1 MFCTII
7 WTKILTRPYHGS
19 KNHFWRINCS
29 VNSFCSLSTFC
40 NASCWTRNLKKMYQ
54 WEMLVTSHR
63 CHRLHHS
70 SSSLSLLLFSS
81 SSQSWTKSI
90 EKTPHSCCTLV
101 ILMHNFS
108 GTPNCLCGQINQVM
122 WLIGLPKTTIYRLL
136 FKLPNMKEITL
147 AFQQEYNIIP
157 II

>member
-1 MFCTII
+1 MNLKPKIWIGSSLKNNYRQLFELQYMCCTII
-7 WTKILTRPYHGS
+7 WTKILTRPYLGS

-54 WEMLVTSHR
+54 WEMLVTCR
-63 CHRLHHS
+63 CHRLHHSS

-90 EKTPHSCCTLV
+90 EKTPHKDK
-101 ILMHNFS
+101 N
-108 GTPNCLCGQINQVM
+108 
-122 WLIGLPKTTIYRLL
+122 TIDAICMLD
-136 FKLPNMKEITL
+136 N
-147 AFQQEYNIIP
+147 
-157 II
+157 